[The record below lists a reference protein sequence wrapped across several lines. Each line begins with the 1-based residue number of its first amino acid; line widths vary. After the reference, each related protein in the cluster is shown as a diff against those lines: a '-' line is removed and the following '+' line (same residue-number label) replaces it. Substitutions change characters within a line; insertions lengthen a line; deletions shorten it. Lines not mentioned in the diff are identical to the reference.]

1 MFSEFFNYKF
11 YLNNRYRDLIY
22 CESRQ
27 CLKFILKVNNETIFI
42 EDPQELVG
50 IRTRDD
56 LRTTYIINSIEFIN
70 NKYKLTLTEIW

>member
-1 MFSEFFNYKF
+1 MFSEFFNYKY

-27 CLKFILKVNNETIFI
+27 CLKFILKVNNETVFI

-50 IRTRDD
+50 TRIRNDS
-56 LRTTYIINSIEFIN
+56 RTTYIIDSIEFIN
-70 NKYKLTLTEIW
+70 NKYHIIYNNI